1 MTAAASISDDTYRF
15 QVRFSCSCLQGRAV
29 TFPCDSHGEVDLD
42 RLSEA
47 GRQDYLFA
55 RIMVRR
61 ERVRPEIVRVH
72 ESRPVW
78 Q

>member
-1 MTAAASISDDTYRF
+1 MTAAASISVDTCRF

-29 TFPCDSHGEVDLD
+29 TFPCDSQGEVDLD

-47 GRQDYLFA
+47 RRQDYLFA
-55 RIMVRR
+55 RIMIRR
-61 ERVRPEIVRVH
+61 EHVRPEIVRVE
-72 ESRPVW
+72 ESCPVC